1 MPLSGTLISEA
12 KRSEEIVSC
21 GDEIVGLRGW
31 GDAGEESAR
40 STYHSAAE
48 SRLTAPGSLCSLF
61 HQGLKTEDLQ
71 TTYVQP
77 DENFQTFI
85 FFRILKAL
93 Y

>member
-1 MPLSGTLISEA
+1 MFLLFLMIRSLLSCNSFMVFVLQQFTMPLSGTLISEA

-48 SRLTAPGSLCSLF
+48 SRLTAP
-61 HQGLKTEDLQ
+61 
-71 TTYVQP
+71 
-77 DENFQTFI
+77 
-85 FFRILKAL
+85 
-93 Y
+93 